1 VPVVSSRTFVTQP
14 TPIGVKG
21 DVCPE
26 TATVGIR
33 TRHLGKIITATS
45 VGVSGAQDGPK
56 AFAAERREVPT

>member
-1 VPVVSSRTFVTQP
+1 M
-14 TPIGVKG
+14 GVKG

-33 TRHLGKIITATS
+33 TRHLGKIVTATS